1 MVVPITRG
9 LRFVT
14 DEEPGIRRR
23 GVKRFRY
30 VDETSGK
37 TVTDVGTL
45 ERIRA
50 IAVPPAWTD
59 VWISGD
65 PDGHIQATGR
75 DARGRKQYRY
85 HADFRS
91 ERERTKFD
99 ELVPFGESLGGLRRT
114 LDEDLGGRGLT
125 YERVVALVVSL
136 LECTHIRVGNECY
149 VASNGTY
156 GLTTLRSRH
165 VKVRGSTVQIKF
177 SGKGGRRHDVAVT
190 DPRLGRIVRACQDLP
205 GQMLFQW
212 EDGDGALRPVTSTEV
227 NDYLRA
233 NTGLDVTAK
242 TFRTW
247 GATLLAASGFA
258 VLPPPKTARRRNASI
273 KAVVEVVAEELG
285 NTPTVARNSYIHP
298 NVFTSYEDGTLHDV
312 WENGPRRARGGL
324 LAEERRLLQLLAP
337 PRRRQRRAA

>member
-14 DEEPGIRRR
+14 DDDPGIRRT
-23 GVKRFRY
+23 GHKRFRY
-30 VDETSGK
+30 VDEAAQEP
-37 TVTDVGTL
+37 VRDPETL
-45 ERIRA
+45 ERIRS

-59 VWISGD
+59 VWISDD

-75 DARGRKQYRY
+75 DDRGRKQYRY
-85 HADFRS
+85 HPDFRA

-99 ELVPFGESLGGLRRT
+99 DLVPFGESLGGLRRT
-114 LDEDLGGRGLT
+114 LDEDLAGTGLT

-165 VKVRGSTVQIKF
+165 VTVRGSTVRIKF
-177 SGKGGRRHDVAVT
+177 SGKGGRRFDVALT
-190 DPRLGRIVRACQDLP
+190 DPRLGRLVGTCQDLP
-205 GQMLFQW
+205 GQLLFQW
-212 EDGDGALRPVTSTEV
+212 EDGDGTARPVTSTDV
-227 NDYLRA
+227 NDYLRV

-247 GATLLAASGFA
+247 GATLMAAAGFA
-258 VLPPPKTARRRNASI
+258 VLPSPTTTRRRNAAV
-273 KAVVEVVAEELG
+273 KAVVEVVADELG
-285 NTPTVARNSYIHP
+285 NTPTVARSSYIHP
-298 NVFTSYEDGTLHDV
+298 TVFTAYAEGALHDV
-312 WENGPRRARGGL
+312 WTNGPRRAAGGL
-324 LAEERRLLQLLAP
+324 IAEERRLLRLLAP
-337 PRRRQRRAA
+337 RRKRRAA